1 LTGNNRSDANYRNPA
16 SPDVLES
23 SSWDPNHTST
33 AAPPALMTTT
43 QTVAQGQNDLS
54 PVLPSPLSGTHSAR
68 SPSAPTSPVRARS
81 TNDLLSEREKARSIE
96 RQWELE
102 RAGGH
107 SITDLAMVSAGEGAA
122 EVRVDPKET
131 KDHEP

>member
-1 LTGNNRSDANYRNPA
+1 MDTT
-16 SPDVLES
+16 DVLPFIPTLPPIS
-23 SSWDPNHTST
+23 IADPLSLAH
-33 AAPPALMTTT
+33 
-43 QTVAQGQNDLS
+43 GQSDLS

-102 RAGGH
+102 KAGGH
-107 SITDLAMVSAGEGAA
+107 SITDLAMVSADEGAA
-122 EVRVDPKET
+122 KVRVDLKET
-131 KDHEP
+131 DDHKP